1 MLETIF
7 YVIGALVLL
16 GVLITAH
23 ELGHFLAA
31 RWCGIE
37 VKEFAIGMGPKIW
50 SRKGKKGTQFS
61 LRALPL
67 GGFCMYYGEDTELD
81 DPRAYNKQKVWKRA
95 LSIIAGPAMNFLLAF
110 VVAVLFY
117 LFIGVTQPVPI
128 IGQVSENAPAQVG
141 GMLAG
146 DEIVS
151 INGTAIANVEM
162 SSKLVQQ
169 SAGAPLAFLVR
180 RDGQELPLTV
190 TPEYIA
196 QENTY
201 RIGIVYEVV
210 SVPSGF
216 GEAIQYSATM
226 CVQSV
231 RMMYDALVGMIF
243 RGEGTEDVSGFIGTI
258 NIIQQE
264 TRTGGLQSYLLLAVV
279 ISINLGVMNLL
290 PIPGLDGSRL
300 IFCAFEAIFRRPV
313 NRNVEG
319 MIHFVGL
326 VALMGLMLLFTYKD
340 IMALFGQ

>member
-1 MLETIF
+1 MLDIL
-7 YVIGALVLL
+7 YVISALVLL

-23 ELGHFLAA
+23 ELGHFLVA

-67 GGFCMYYGEDTELD
+67 GGFCMYYGEDTEID

-95 LSIIAGPAMNFLLAF
+95 LSIIAGPAMNFVVAF
-110 VVAVLFY
+110 VVGVLIY
-117 LFIGVTQPVPI
+117 LLIGVAQPVPFV
-128 IGQVSENAPAQVG
+128 GQVSENAPAKAG

-151 INGTAIANVEM
+151 INGTPIASTEL

-169 SAGAPLAFLVR
+169 SGGAPMTMLIR

-190 TPEYIA
+190 TPEYIEK
-196 QENTY
+196 ENTY
-201 RIGIVYEVV
+201 RIGIVYAVA
-210 SVPSGF
+210 SMRSSF
-216 GEAIQYSATM
+216 GDSIQNSASL

-231 RMMYDALVGMIF
+231 RMMYDALAGMLL

-264 TRTGGLQSYLLLAVV
+264 TRSGGIPSYMLLAVV

-300 IFCAFEAIFRRPV
+300 IFCAWEAIFRKPV

-326 VALMGLMLLFTYKD
+326 VALMGLMLLLTYKD